1 MDDSEDSTAGFTSP
15 MASLKAFAQS
25 TTSNLLPSFERARR
39 SATTGSVLP
48 AMLTQVSFDP
58 TPLEPS
64 VPANQP
70 PVFHSDSSPAQASS
84 VAGKFEGVDHVGL
97 FVFQKGTPVCCG
109 RIGSSDR
116 FCTIV
121 CKDGESRCGVK
132 AHSQKLDGV
141 EPGYVYICSPATLKV
156 TSAAFASPSIS
167 LGRLGDKLSTFSEFQ
182 MSVKAWNRFFSSFE
196 NIKDLPL
203 KDLDSVQDKVK
214 REARTP
220 FTTAK
225 RRRASLDE
233 ESSSPKFSKLPP
245 AMVQGSFASFSESED
260 AAFKEAWVNVIS
272 YLQNV
277 QQDLPALHRRLKR
290 TKMDLEIAIQD
301 VESSVEMVNIDIGND
316 PGIDNGA
323 PVTSLWSGVQLA
335 NRTAQSALSLAT
347 SHTDD
352 IAKAT
357 STSSLA
363 HKLLERVQM
372 ESRKHSEMGAKQDS
386 LLQQIVHELT
396 TTLNPTLMKLVDGY
410 KVGAGNTNLPLGFVL
425 ERLRKLETV
434 APPFSSPLFPSQ
446 PVGQPVQ
453 GSELADM
460 ASLVS
465 KLSSNISRLDARYA
479 TLEDRLLSE
488 SVTLANMTFGSLKD
502 TVNWVKMHVPG
513 YSYEGF
519 HDIMS
524 LLQMVTEPH
533 IGFSDGM
540 SDAYLSQKVG
550 FTSRISAIIAHSF
563 RLELPDLFGKITATS
578 DKSFPLP
585 AVKLHKQWNPNDGV
599 SGVLRYTNENLV
611 FQVESC
617 RSVISQCYENSKA
630 FDLASIMLSDSHS
643 FWTRLSTWM
652 NEFLLKLT
660 IVSSC
665 SETEAWLLVASCVR
679 GIFREL
685 RKARLVAQNAE
696 TISDSIS
703 STGYFLWGALQAH
716 RVMKSFITCNFES
729 HPAITPIVNM
739 HLFQFRV
746 PLSLYKSQKD
756 KITDLQNVVTQ
767 LKSDLDRLKNVVHKK
782 KNSESS

>member
-1 MDDSEDSTAGFTSP
+1 MDDSEDPLTGFTSP
-15 MASLKAFAQS
+15 LASLKAFAHS
-25 TTSNLLPSFERARR
+25 TSNLLPSFERVQR
-39 SATTGSVLP
+39 SSTAGSTLP
-48 AMLTQVSFDP
+48 TMLTQVSFDP
-58 TPLEPS
+58 TPLEPRAS
-64 VPANQP
+64 ARQP
-70 PVFHSDSSPAQASS
+70 QVFASDSSSTQTSS
-84 VAGKFEGVDHVGL
+84 VAGKFEGMEHVGL
-97 FVFQKGTPVCCG
+97 FVFRKGTPVCCG

-121 CKDGESRCGVK
+121 CQDGETRCGVK
-132 AHSQKLDGV
+132 AHAQKLDGV

-156 TSAAFASPSIS
+156 TSAAFVSPSIS
-167 LGRLGDKLSTFSEFQ
+167 LSRIGDKLSALKEFQ
-182 MSVKAWNRFFSSFE
+182 LSVKAWNRLFSSFD
-196 NIKDLPL
+196 NIQDWPL
-203 KDLDSVQDKVK
+203 EDLDSVQAKVR
-214 REARTP
+214 RETRTP
-220 FTTAK
+220 FTTTK
-225 RRRASLDE
+225 RRRTSLDGDD
-233 ESSSPKFSKLPP
+233 SSPKLSKLPSP
-245 AMVQGSFASFSESED
+245 NIHGSFASFSENED

-290 TKMDLEIAIQD
+290 TKLDLELAIQD

-335 NRTAQSALSLAT
+335 NRTAQSALDIAAA
-347 SHTDD
+347 HTDE

-357 STSSLA
+357 SASNLA
-363 HKLLERVQM
+363 RQQVERVQA
-372 ESRKHSEMGAKQDS
+372 ESRKQSDLGATQDS
-386 LLQQIVHELT
+386 LLKQIVLELT
-396 TTLNPTLMKLVDGY
+396 TTLNPTLMKLVEGY
-410 KVGAGNTNLPLGFVL
+410 KVGAGATNLPLGFIL
-425 ERLRKLETV
+425 ERIRKLETGV
-434 APPFSSPLFPSQ
+434 SSVSESPFTLQPSDVHTQ
-446 PVGQPVQ
+446 ASV
-453 GSELADM
+453 SADST
-460 ASLVS
+460 SLIS
-465 KLSSNISRLDARYA
+465 KLSSKLTHLETRYA
-479 TLEDRLLSE
+479 TLEDRLLSD
-488 SVTLANMTFGSLKD
+488 SVSLSNMTFGSLKD
-502 TVNWVKMHVPG
+502 TVNWVKVHVPG

-519 HDIMS
+519 IDIMS

-617 RSVISQCYENSKA
+617 RSVIFQCYENSKA

-665 SETEAWLLVASCVR
+665 SETEAWLLVSSCVR

-703 STGYFLWGALQAH
+703 STGYFLWGSLQAH

-746 PLSLYKSQKD
+746 PMSLYKAQKD
-756 KITDLQNVVTQ
+756 KMADFQSTVSQ
-767 LKSDLDRLKNVVHKK
+767 LKSDLDRLKNTVHKK
-782 KNSESS
+782 KNTEST